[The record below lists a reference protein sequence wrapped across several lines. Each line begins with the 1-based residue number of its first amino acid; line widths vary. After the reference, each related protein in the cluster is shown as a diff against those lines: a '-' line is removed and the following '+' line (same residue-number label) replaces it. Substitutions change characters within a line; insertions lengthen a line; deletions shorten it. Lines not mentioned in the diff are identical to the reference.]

1 MPFDSFV
8 FRYWKHAAAPPCR
21 AYRVTWQASGGAKG
35 GRECSEVQ
43 WRAKGGERVAR
54 AQFRS
59 AATGGY
65 QVIVEMIFNDVFTHT
80 HTHRLILH
88 QMPLSI
94 RRRTRYETG
103 RSDWKGWCAHLFSL
117 DRV

>member
-80 HTHRLILH
+80 HTSPHSSSNAIVH
-88 QMPLSI
+88 PATYKI
-94 RRRTRYETG
+94 
-103 RSDWKGWCAHLFSL
+103 
-117 DRV
+117 